1 MGGMVVILARFKDNS
16 KMSFRTSTGCLTSF
30 HDLRMLDENYF
41 KDHVVKE
48 ELYIE
53 DAVADYEQEDYYNAR
68 CFFAPYDYGL
78 LFFDF
83 KEKQV
88 WSSNNYNGFFLLS
101 SWLIRSQYETLA
113 QILSRGKQTTETLSI
128 SEGSFV
134 DGETVIV
141 RKYHFLEDYSQNFSS
156 LFYIQQVLDRKGTFI
171 YKDKPLPAEL
181 TDIYSILAYINGEDY
196 LTPDALKKG
205 PPEREWK
212 TLRSDMCD
220 TVAVIPEWT
229 VHDGDGNS
237 RYIQLVFDY
246 VQSQNLLTAKDLQ
259 YWSVYL
265 TEQKAHEKEY
275 PDEYE

>member
-1 MGGMVVILARFKDNS
+1 MGGMVVVLARFKDNS
-16 KMSFRTSTGCLTSF
+16 KMSFRTSTGCLTPF
-30 HDLRMLDENYF
+30 NDLRMLDEDYF
-41 KDHVVKE
+41 KSHVLKE

-83 KEKQV
+83 KEQQV

-113 QILSRGKQTTETLSI
+113 QILSRGKQTKETLSI

-134 DGETVIV
+134 DGETVIT

-156 LFYIQQVLDRKGTFI
+156 LFYIQQVLDKKGTFI

-196 LTPDALKKG
+196 LTPEALKKG

-229 VHDGDGNS
+229 LHYGDGSS

-246 VQSQNLLTAKDLQ
+246 VQSHNLLTAKDLQ
-259 YWSVYL
+259 YWNVYL
-265 TEQKAHEKEY
+265 AEQKAHEKEY
-275 PDEYE
+275 PEEYE